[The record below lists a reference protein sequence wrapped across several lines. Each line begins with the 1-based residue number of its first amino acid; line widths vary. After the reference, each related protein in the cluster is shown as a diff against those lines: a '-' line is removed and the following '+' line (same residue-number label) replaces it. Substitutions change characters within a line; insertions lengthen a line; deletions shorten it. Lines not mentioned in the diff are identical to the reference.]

1 MKTRYK
7 VAIGC
12 LCTPVVLVVLLF
24 GLFFFACTPG
34 RMSTPPSEEWKA
46 TWILP
51 SVPVDSTNLVFVGGI
66 SAREPMMVYELRG
79 QLPSL
84 EGFRREE
91 TRKREMHLSRFKMA
105 AESFDFAFDASDDS
119 EVLFKFVET
128 ENDAGSLYVVRG
140 NGRIYLVYER
150 L

>member
-12 LCTPVVLVVLLF
+12 LCTPVVLVVLFF

-91 TRKREMHLSRFKMA
+91 TKEREMHLSRFKMA
-105 AESFDFAFDASDDS
+105 AESFDFPFDAPDDS

>member
-1 MKTRYK
+1 MNNRSK

-12 LCTPVVLVVLLF
+12 LCTPVVLVVLLI
-24 GLFFFACTPG
+24 GIFFFACTP
-34 RMSTPPSEEWKA
+34 RKMSVPPSEEWKA

-51 SVPVDSTNLVFVGGI
+51 AVPVDSTNLFFIGGI
-66 SAREPMMVYELRG
+66 SAREPMMVYELQG

-84 EGFRREE
+84 DGFLREE
-91 TRKREMHLSRFKMA
+91 TREREMHLSRFKMA
-105 AESFDFAFDASDDS
+105 AERFDFAFDAPDDS
-119 EVLFKFVET
+119 EVLFMFVRT

-140 NGRIYLVYER
+140 NDRIYLVYER

>member
-1 MKTRYK
+1 ML
-7 VAIGC
+7 I
-12 LCTPVVLVVLLF
+12 
-24 GLFFFACTPG
+24 GLFFFACTP
-34 RMSTPPSEEWKA
+34 RKMSVPPSEEWKA
-46 TWILP
+46 TWVLP
-51 SVPVDSTNLVFVGGI
+51 SVPADSTTLVFVGGI

-84 EGFRREE
+84 EGFRREGTKE
-91 TRKREMHLSRFKMA
+91 REMHLSRFKMA
-105 AESFDFAFDASDDS
+105 AESFDFPFDAPDDS

-140 NGRIYLVYER
+140 NGRVYLVYER

>member
-1 MKTRYK
+1 MNNRSK

-12 LCTPVVLVVLLF
+12 LCTPVVLVVLLI
-24 GLFFFACTPG
+24 GIFFFACTP
-34 RMSTPPSEEWKA
+34 RKMSVPPSEEWKA

-51 SVPVDSTNLVFVGGI
+51 AVPVDSTNLFFIGGI
-66 SAREPMMVYELRG
+66 SAREPMMVYELQG

-84 EGFRREE
+84 DGFQREE
-91 TRKREMHLSRFKMA
+91 TREREMHLSRFKMA
-105 AESFDFAFDASDDS
+105 AERFDFAFDAPDDS